1 MKHSYNKILRLVV
14 AFCLICVVLTPT
26 VASAAVKPPMDPQA
40 SNYIAGYYGYIAR
53 SGNTIQPVFSI
64 AGTYVMDRI
73 GATEIYLYESSDG
86 INYSLVKSYRY
97 TNYSNMM
104 AYNES
109 AHASYMT
116 YTGNANYYYK
126 AYICVYAGRNGG
138 GDSRYFWAY

>member
-1 MKHSYNKILRLVV
+1 MKYHVNRIMRSIF
-14 AFCLICVVLTPT
+14 AFCLIFILLTPN
-26 VASAAVKPPMDPQA
+26 VASAAVKPPVDPQA
-40 SNYIAGYYGYIAR
+40 SNYIALYHGYIAR
-53 SGNTIQPVFSI
+53 SGNTIQPVFSV

-86 INYSLVKSYRY
+86 TNYSLVKTFRY

-116 YTGNANYYYK
+116 YNGNANYYYK
-126 AYICVYAGRNGG
+126 AYICVYAGKNGG